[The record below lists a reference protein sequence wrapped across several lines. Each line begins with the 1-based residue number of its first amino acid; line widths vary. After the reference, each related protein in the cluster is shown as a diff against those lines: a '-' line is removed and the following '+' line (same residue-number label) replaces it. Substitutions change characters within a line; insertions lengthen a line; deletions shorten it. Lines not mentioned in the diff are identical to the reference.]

1 MIPILYASSSV
12 TEGTV
17 PTSYGIGALTDCI
30 SCECPEERNSIYELN
45 LVYPANGIHADQI
58 QYGSIIKA
66 KPNFTDNPQ
75 LFQVTKIG
83 KTMNGQ
89 FTVYCQHISYLL
101 SGKVIASG
109 TASSC
114 VAACLLLT
122 GSAGGFTI
130 TTDKNVP
137 ADFEIKEPSSVRS
150 WFGGKKGSLLDVF
163 GTAEWHYD
171 NFNCELLLH
180 RGQDRGVEIRYGKNL
195 TELSQE
201 INMDNLCTG
210 IVPFCIDDDGNKTV
224 GTRVATGLVLD
235 FDRDRAIDFSDDVD
249 FESATP
255 IASQLATLT
264 SNYIANNNFTDVF
277 NSITL
282 DFVQLSDLTERVD
295 LCDTVHIY
303 FDALGITAS
312 LKCVSVTWDVLNER
326 YTSCTFG
333 DLKSSIADT
342 ISTQEKEIAD
352 KPSTS
357 AMETAITHAT
367 EKISGNLGGY
377 VVFHDADNDGSPDE
391 ILIMDTPDI
400 STAVKVW
407 RWNSG
412 GLGYSD
418 NGYAG
423 PFDIL
428 ALTSDGKIVADAI
441 TTGTL
446 NANLIKAGVIS
457 DVVGNSTIDMTN
469 GQAKLYELIA
479 KRNFSVIDE
488 NDLLKAYLSTLV
500 NGTAGL
506 FIRDVTGQSPRAI
519 LSNSNFDRGDLA
531 LYDEN
536 GVLRVRIYGDGGF
549 VILDANGNT
558 VIDLAGS
565 SGKITASQVKAPN
578 SFDKVYDNTINPA
591 LSNIGSWW
599 TFTTDFAGLLVVG
612 KVVSSGSRMTT
623 IIPIE
628 MLNSTP
634 TRFYLSDE
642 SNYLSFDCSVDG
654 DLAKVEIA
662 AKSSTGFIEKV
673 YGMF

>member
-75 LFQVTKIG
+75 LFQVIKIG

-101 SGKVIASG
+101 SGKVITSG
-109 TASSC
+109 TAGSC
-114 VAACLLLT
+114 TAACLLLT

-130 TTDKNVP
+130 TTDKTVS
-137 ADFEIKEPSSVRS
+137 ADFEITEPSSVRS
-150 WFGGKKGSLLDVF
+150 WFGGKKGSLLDVY

-235 FDRDRAIDFSDDVD
+235 FDRDRAVDFSEDID

-255 IASQLATLT
+255 LATQLATLT

-282 DFVQLSDLTERVD
+282 DFVQLSNLQERVD

-303 FDALGITAS
+303 FEALGITAS

-333 DLKSSIADT
+333 GPYWSLCRSCKS
-342 ISTQEKEIAD
+342 
-352 KPSTS
+352 
-357 AMETAITHAT
+357 
-367 EKISGNLGGY
+367 N
-377 VVFHDADNDGSPDE
+377 
-391 ILIMDTPDI
+391 
-400 STAVKVW
+400 
-407 RWNSG
+407 R
-412 GLGYSD
+412 
-418 NGYAG
+418 
-423 PFDIL
+423 
-428 ALTSDGKIVADAI
+428 
-441 TTGTL
+441 
-446 NANLIKAGVIS
+446 
-457 DVVGNSTIDMTN
+457 
-469 GQAKLYELIA
+469 
-479 KRNFSVIDE
+479 
-488 NDLLKAYLSTLV
+488 
-500 NGTAGL
+500 
-506 FIRDVTGQSPRAI
+506 
-519 LSNSNFDRGDLA
+519 
-531 LYDEN
+531 
-536 GVLRVRIYGDGGF
+536 
-549 VILDANGNT
+549 
-558 VIDLAGS
+558 
-565 SGKITASQVKAPN
+565 
-578 SFDKVYDNTINPA
+578 
-591 LSNIGSWW
+591 
-599 TFTTDFAGLLVVG
+599 
-612 KVVSSGSRMTT
+612 
-623 IIPIE
+623 
-628 MLNSTP
+628 
-634 TRFYLSDE
+634 
-642 SNYLSFDCSVDG
+642 
-654 DLAKVEIA
+654 
-662 AKSSTGFIEKV
+662 
-673 YGMF
+673 

>member
-1 MIPILYASSSV
+1 MIPILYSSSSV

-17 PTSYGIGALTDCI
+17 PQSFGIGALTDII

-75 LFQVTKIG
+75 LFQVIKIG

-89 FTVYCQHISYLL
+89 FTIYCQHISYLL
-101 SGKVIASG
+101 SGKVITTG
-109 TASSC
+109 TAGSC
-114 VAACLLLT
+114 TAACLLLT

-130 TTDKNVP
+130 TTDKNVS

-150 WFGGKKGSLLDVF
+150 WFGGKKGSLLDVY

-224 GTRVATGLVLD
+224 GTRVATGLTLD
-235 FDRDRAIDFSDDVD
+235 FDRDRAVDFSEDVD

-255 IASQLATLT
+255 LATQLATLT

-282 DFVQLSDLTERVD
+282 DFVQLSNLQERVD

-303 FDALGITAS
+303 FEALGITAS

-367 EKISGNLGGY
+367 DLISGNLGGY
-377 VVFHDADNDGSPDE
+377 VLLHDADGDGQPDE
-391 ILIMDTPDI
+391 ILILDNASGGDI
-400 STAVKVW
+400 DDAVDVW
-407 RWNSG
+407 RWNKA
-412 GLGYSD
+412 GLGHSG

-423 PFDIL
+423 PYDSVAI
-428 ALTSDGKIVADAI
+428 TYDGKIVADAI

-446 NANLIKAGVIS
+446 NANLIKAGVIE
-457 DVVGNSTIDMTN
+457 DVNHNSQIDMTS
-469 GQAKLYELIA
+469 GVATLYEMIA
-479 KRNFSVIDE
+479 KKGFTFKNE
-488 NDLLKAYLSTLV
+488 NGDDKAFFQSWNDGTVMLRLLDL
-500 NGTAGL
+500 
-506 FIRDVTGQSPRAI
+506 TGQSSRAQ
-519 LSNSNFDRGDLA
+519 LYVNQYDRGNLV
-531 LYDEN
+531 LFDEN
-536 GVLRVRIYGDGGF
+536 GAVRVQIYGDGGL
-549 VILDANGNT
+549 VISDANGN
-558 VIDLAGS
+558 IKINLDGS
-565 SGKITASQVKAPN
+565 AGKIKAPG

-591 LSNIGSWW
+591 LSNVGSWW

-612 KVVSSGSRMTT
+612 KVVSTGSRTTT

-628 MLNSTP
+628 MLNTTP
-634 TRFYLSDE
+634 TRFYLSNE
-642 SNYLSFDCSVDG
+642 SNYLSFDCSITG

>member
-101 SGKVIASG
+101 SGKVITSG

-130 TTDKNVP
+130 TTDKTVS

-150 WFGGKKGSLLDVF
+150 WFGGKKGSLLDVY

-171 NFNCELLLH
+171 NFSCELLLH

-255 IASQLATLT
+255 LATQLATLT

-357 AMETAITHAT
+357 TMETAIAHAT
-367 EKISGNLGGY
+367 EKITGNLGGHVINGY
-377 VVFHDADNDGSPDE
+377 DSNGDGYPDE
-391 ILIMDTPDI
+391 NLIMDTPDI
-400 STAVKVW
+400 TTATKVI
-407 RWNSG
+407 RSNLG
-412 GLGYSD
+412 GIGFSNG

-423 PFDIL
+423 PYQTAI
-428 ALTSDGKIVADAI
+428 TYEGIVADAI

-457 DVVGNSTIDMTN
+457 DVAGNSTIDMTS
-469 GQAKLYELIA
+469 GIAKLYKLIA
-479 KRNFSVIDE
+479 KHDFTVQDDNGVV
-488 NDLLKAYLSTLV
+488 KAFFAMDAYGEVMLRLYD
-500 NGTAGL
+500 A
-506 FIRDVTGQSPRAI
+506 TGQHYRSQFYV
-519 LSNSNFDRGDLA
+519 NQYDRGELDLW
-531 LYDEN
+531 DEN
-536 GVLRVRIYGDGGF
+536 GVMRVTIYGDGGL
-549 VILDANGNT
+549 VIRDANGNS
-558 VIDLAGS
+558 VIDLDGT
-565 SGKITASQVKAPN
+565 SGRVKAPKAIDKA
-578 SFDKVYDNTINPA
+578 FDGSVSGNLTVV
-591 LSNIGSWW
+591 GSWARIRG
-599 TFTTDFAGLLVVG
+599 DAAGLLVVG
-612 KVVSSGSRMTT
+612 KVVSSGSRTSVVV
-623 IIPIE
+623 PIE
-628 MLNSTP
+628 MLDTTP

-642 SNYLSFDCSVDG
+642 SDYISFDCYTDG
-654 DLAKVEIA
+654 DDAVKIELK
-662 AKSSTGFIEKV
+662 AKSSSGYIEKI
-673 YGMF
+673 YRMF